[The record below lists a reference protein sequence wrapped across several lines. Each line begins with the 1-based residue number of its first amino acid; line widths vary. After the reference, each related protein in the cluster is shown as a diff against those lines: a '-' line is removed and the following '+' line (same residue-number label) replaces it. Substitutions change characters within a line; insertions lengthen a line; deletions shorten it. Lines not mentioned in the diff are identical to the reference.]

1 MAKSKTL
8 RELFL
13 LKIQSLYDIESELV
27 EALPAMAEAATDPD
41 LKEAF
46 REHLDETRGHVSR
59 LENIFQELGEEPE
72 KLEVDAVRGL
82 IKDAEWC
89 VKNVEEGAALDA
101 ALVGAARS
109 VEHFEMSKYMA
120 AQEWAEMMG
129 EDEISELLT
138 ETFDEEENS
147 DEKLEE
153 LGTDIASRVSD
164 TGEESEEE

>member
-8 RELFL
+8 KGLFL
-13 LKIQSLYDIESELV
+13 VKIQSLYDIENELV
-27 EALPAMAEAATDPD
+27 EALPKMEEVATEPD

-59 LENIFQELGEEPE
+59 LENVFELLGEEPE
-72 KLEVDAVRGL
+72 KMKVEAVRGL

-89 VKNVEEGAALDA
+89 VKNVEEGDALDA
-101 ALVGAARS
+101 VLISAARS

-129 EDEISELLT
+129 EDEISDLLT
-138 ETFDEEENS
+138 ETFEEEENA
-147 DEKLEE
+147 DEKLEG
-153 LGTDIASRVSD
+153 LSSDIIGRVKEGD
-164 TGEESEEE
+164 ESEDD